1 MSLVLKY
8 ITLKTYFF
16 VKIFGGY
23 MIRAV
28 IFDMDGLMIDS
39 ERVTYECFRKYL
51 KDKDMDMT
59 EEFYITLLGQT
70 IKVCKQKV
78 LDQFGKDFP
87 YEDCVNQVHEMLDE
101 RLLIEGVPIK
111 KGLIELL
118 KYLKENHYKMIVATS
133 SERIRV
139 DKILKNAG
147 ILEFFNDSIC
157 GDEVENGKPNPEVFL
172 KSCEKLGVRVDEALV
187 LEDSEAGIQAAFDGG
202 IKVICVPDMKYPEEK
217 YKKMATLVCDDLSEA
232 ETYIKGYCQC
242 K

>member
-101 RLLIEGVPIK
+101 RLLIAVSYTH
-111 KGLIELL
+111 LRA
-118 KYLKENHYKMIVATS
+118 H
-133 SERIRV
+133 
-139 DKILKNAG
+139 
-147 ILEFFNDSIC
+147 
-157 GDEVENGKPNPEVFL
+157 
-172 KSCEKLGVRVDEALV
+172 
-187 LEDSEAGIQAAFDGG
+187 
-202 IKVICVPDMKYPEEK
+202 
-217 YKKMATLVCDDLSEA
+217 
-232 ETYIKGYCQC
+232 ET
-242 K
+242 

>member
-1 MSLVLKY
+1 
-8 ITLKTYFF
+8 
-16 VKIFGGY
+16 

-51 KDKDMDMT
+51 KDKDTDMT
-59 EEFYITLLGQT
+59 EEFYKTLLGQT

-78 LDQFGKDFP
+78 LDQFGKDFS
-87 YEDCVNQVHEMLDE
+87 YEDCVKQVHEMLDE

-147 ILEFFNDSIC
+147 ILEFFDDSIC

-172 KSCEKLGVRVDEALV
+172 KACEKLGVRGDEALV

-217 YKKMATLVCDDLSEA
+217 YKKMATMVCDDLSEV
-232 ETYIKGYCQC
+232 ETYVKGYCQC

>member
-147 ILEFFNDSIC
+147 ILEFF
-157 GDEVENGKPNPEVFL
+157 
-172 KSCEKLGVRVDEALV
+172 
-187 LEDSEAGIQAAFDGG
+187 
-202 IKVICVPDMKYPEEK
+202 
-217 YKKMATLVCDDLSEA
+217 
-232 ETYIKGYCQC
+232 
-242 K
+242 